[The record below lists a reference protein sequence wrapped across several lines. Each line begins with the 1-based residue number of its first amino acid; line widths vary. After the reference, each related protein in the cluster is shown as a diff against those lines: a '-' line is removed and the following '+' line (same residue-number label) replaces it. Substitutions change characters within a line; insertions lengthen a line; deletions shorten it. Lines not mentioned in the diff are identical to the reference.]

1 MPPKSPHLIPSPPF
15 GEASFLPACSPE
27 PVSGSSSPAA
37 PRGSAQSSARA
48 SAPQRIVRPVP
59 APGPAPGPALPRSAP
74 RCGTPAG
81 GMGGGGEGERRG
93 GGEEGHPPALPPFI
107 PPPPAR
113 EGWARMLRG
122 GGNRVAPSPCAE
134 RGCAH
139 ARVSCATAGCWGLR
153 TPPPTPARCHAQP
166 RARPHL
172 VALPRRHTKLRSARG
187 APLLCIR
194 NVGWAF
200 LSQVLP
206 IPVDSHSGDL
216 LAQQNIP
223 RCISLSCSAF
233 LVGGGGTCMQCPSL
247 PSRSSTPLPWE
258 LSGGSVHNHLLQSS
272 PRKWRW
278 GSNE

>member
-1 MPPKSPHLIPSPPF
+1 
-15 GEASFLPACSPE
+15 
-27 PVSGSSSPAA
+27 
-37 PRGSAQSSARA
+37 
-48 SAPQRIVRPVP
+48 
-59 APGPAPGPALPRSAP
+59 
-74 RCGTPAG
+74 
-81 GMGGGGEGERRG
+81 
-93 GGEEGHPPALPPFI
+93 
-107 PPPPAR
+107 
-113 EGWARMLRG
+113 MLRG

-233 LVGGGGTCMQCPSL
+233 LVGGGGDVHAMPFAPFPQQHPAAMGAFG
-247 PSRSSTPLPWE
+247 W
-258 LSGGSVHNHLLQSS
+258 LSAQPPPPEQSQEMEMGI
-272 PRKWRW
+272 K
-278 GSNE
+278 